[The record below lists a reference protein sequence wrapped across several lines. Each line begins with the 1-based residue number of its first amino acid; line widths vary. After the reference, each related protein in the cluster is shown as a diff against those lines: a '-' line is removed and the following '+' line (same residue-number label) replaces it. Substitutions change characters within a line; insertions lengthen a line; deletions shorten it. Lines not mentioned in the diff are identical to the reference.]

1 MLKVCYD
8 SISEKKEGNFMIL
21 KIWSDFDGVKNL
33 MLVLEALSYLVTS
46 LGIITIVISLV
57 QIQKEKRKSALDSD
71 YTKKLKSI
79 EILDVFAKE
88 IIPSI
93 DNYSEQ
99 LNKELK
105 EGEKYL
111 NKIANSPFKNLII
124 KNIKS
129 SCGVVS
135 IFNQLESICTYIK
148 YDLADHNIVYEAVNN
163 IVCKFVNDNMDMF
176 EEVKKQGPFSSLQ
189 YVVDNWNKKTR
200 KEILKRQK
208 SIIENEIKDLE

>member
-1 MLKVCYD
+1 
-8 SISEKKEGNFMIL
+8 MIL
-21 KIWSDFDGVKNL
+21 KIWADFDCVKNL
-33 MLVLEALSYLVTS
+33 MLVLEALSYIVTS
-46 LGIITIVISLV
+46 LGIVTIVISLI
-57 QIQKEKRKSALDSD
+57 QIQKDKQKSVLDSD

-105 EGEKYL
+105 EGEEDLKR
-111 NKIANSPFKNLII
+111 IANSPLRTLII

-129 SCGVVS
+129 SCGVVN

-200 KEILKRQK
+200 KEILKRRK
-208 SIIENEIKDLE
+208 AIIENEIKDLE

>member
-1 MLKVCYD
+1 
-8 SISEKKEGNFMIL
+8 MIL